1 LWSEKQAPALCP
13 LLDVGTGGWER
24 RRQFSSQEERF
35 MAKGK
40 GQRIRASRPGGRPD
54 MRQQI
59 RLLQEQMLQTQEALG
74 EQTVTATAGGGVVE
88 VVMTGH
94 QQVQSISIDP
104 EVVNPEDVEMLQD
117 LIMAAVNEAIEQSQA
132 LAAQQMG
139 TLTGGLDLGNLGG
152 LLG

>member
-1 LWSEKQAPALCP
+1 MTTQSAGFRDLQVVARGRIGEQ
-13 LLDVGTGGWER
+13 
-24 RRQFSSQEERF
+24 

-59 RLLQEQMLQTQEALG
+59 QRLQEQMLQTQEALG
-74 EQTVTATAGGGVVE
+74 EETVSVTAGGGAIT

-94 QQVQSISIDP
+94 QRVESILIEP
-104 EVVNPEDVEMLQD
+104 EVVDPEDIEMLQD
-117 LIMAAVNEAIEQSQA
+117 LVVAAVNEAIEQSQA
-132 LAAQQMG
+132 MAAERMG
-139 TLTGGLDLGNLGG
+139 ALTGGLGSLGG